1 MAVGDGT
8 LRGRIY
14 DDLDPELSLGLLE
27 SDGPALDGRDD
38 MEGMRPTKGES
49 RDLKEFEVFGLPN
62 SREDERPK
70 LIKQWLDKFC
80 CLSDN
85 AFDWGRVVGTV
96 EVVQAGVINTQ
107 HRRGLVEGRANVLR
121 IGLQE
126 QIRLSIGQT
135 KTS

>member
-1 MAVGDGT
+1 
-8 LRGRIY
+8 
-14 DDLDPELSLGLLE
+14 
-27 SDGPALDGRDD
+27 